1 MEIKSDTIRSAVW
14 KVSIFNISVLFGQ
27 SFNKWNESILPM
39 YEGCALLRLPI
50 KIELK
55 KKKKK
60 MEERKRKRK
69 RKNGMKVVAFNSLL
83 PHCYVSEKFGGDFFF
98 PILGI
103 CFLMNQNAP

>member
-39 YEGCALLRLPI
+39 YEGCALLCLLI
-50 KIELK
+50 KIELLK

-60 MEERKRKRK
+60 KKK
-69 RKNGMKVVAFNSLL
+69 KKNK
-83 PHCYVSEKFGGDFFF
+83 KKKTKKKK
-98 PILGI
+98 
-103 CFLMNQNAP
+103 

>member
-60 MEERKRKRK
+60 WKKEKEKEKERME
-69 RKNGMKVVAFNSLL
+69 
-83 PHCYVSEKFGGDFFF
+83 
-98 PILGI
+98 
-103 CFLMNQNAP
+103 